1 MELNAIIQTLH
12 LVTFEVTEASL
23 QKQVSSACVSD
34 MLSEVMSRAP
44 AGGLWITHQNNE
56 NVIAIAWFKEVTAVL
71 LANGVT
77 LDEEV
82 LEKARKKNIAVLG
95 SSESAYELAG
105 KLYNLGIRGH
115 R

>member
-1 MELNAIIQTLH
+1 MELNDIIQALG
-12 LVTFEVTEASL
+12 LQIFDASDVALQRQVT
-23 QKQVSSACVSD
+23 SACVSD

-44 AGGLWITHQNNE
+44 SGGLWITHQNNE
-56 NVIAIAWFKEVTAVL
+56 NVIAIAWFKEVSAVL
-71 LANGVT
+71 LANSVT

-82 LEKARKKNIAVLG
+82 LDKAKKKNIAVLG
-95 SSESAYELAG
+95 SAETAYELAG